1 MSTLSSFRRTIP
13 TRFHIV
19 VSGVLDSGCQEDTQ
33 DWERL
38 VGNKKTI
45 RTYIAFLSYRSP
57 GPGYITEITESKV
70 AARIKGAQISTLA
83 RNNLRQEE

>member
-1 MSTLSSFRRTIP
+1 MGHSRRDETNISA
-13 TRFHIV
+13 IK
-19 VSGVLDSGCQEDTQ
+19 GQ
-33 DWERL
+33 RL
-38 VGNKKTI
+38 KTI